1 MKSTLKIDA
10 AIDAAIEKILR
21 AAGSSLSAYSMP
33 EMLEKMRAEMKD
45 IMIESYIQ
53 GSSDCYKVLKNDAN
67 D

>member
-10 AIDAAIEKILR
+10 AIDAALEKILS
-21 AAGSSLSAYSMP
+21 AAGSSLSAYSIP
-33 EMLEKMRAEMKD
+33 PILEKMRAEMKD

-53 GSSDCYKVLKNDAN
+53 GSMDCYKVLKNYAN